1 MRPFSAY
8 LAICPLRRAVRTFR
22 LMRSA
27 RFITTEEHLMLR
39 HDRGLIS
46 LLLGRPE
53 VNPTRHYLAVSGGK
67 EDVVV
72 SKIPVSMRWD
82 QSS

>member
-1 MRPFSAY
+1 
-8 LAICPLRRAVRTFR
+8 
-22 LMRSA
+22 
-27 RFITTEEHLMLR
+27 MLR